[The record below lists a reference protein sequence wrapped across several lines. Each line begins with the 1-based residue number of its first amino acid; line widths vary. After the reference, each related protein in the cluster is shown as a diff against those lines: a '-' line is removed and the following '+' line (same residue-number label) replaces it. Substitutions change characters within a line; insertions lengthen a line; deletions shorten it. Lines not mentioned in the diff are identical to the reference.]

1 MEKWEYLTTFV
12 EANART
18 KETKEFI
25 KQRFDV
31 KKPARYA
38 PEAMIP
44 ELNKLGEEGWELL
57 HMEPVAAVGGK
68 GDVRFDNGYWS
79 NTYFCVFKRRKP
91 GAIPQVMPVNA
102 AGQPAFPVQPPAP
115 PQQPPAAPPPMPGAD
130 PSQTS

>member
-1 MEKWEYLTTFV
+1 MEQWEYLTTFV
-12 EANART
+12 EANANT

-44 ELNKLGEEGWELL
+44 ELNKLGEQGWELF
-57 HMEPVAAVGGK
+57 HMEPVAGVGNK

-91 GAIPQVMPVNA
+91 GSVPQVMPVNA
-102 AGQPAFPVQPPAP
+102 GGQP
-115 PQQPPAAPPPMPGAD
+115 
-130 PSQTS
+130 